1 MIDISVKVNGRE
13 VRHSDLRTE
22 VEKALMDNTIKVM
35 QEAARFRC
43 PAHRQTALRI
53 TATGVS
59 LTQLAFSVD
68 GCCRILKGVLEK
80 SLE

>member
-43 PAHRQTALRI
+43 PAHRQAALRI
-53 TATGVS
+53 TATGLS

-68 GCCRILKGVLEK
+68 GCCRILKGVLEE

>member
-68 GCCRILKGVLEK
+68 GCCRILKGVLEE